1 MSQENAAGKPKR
13 GLKRPI
19 EVVRAEL
26 LNDSDTKK
34 IAAAVNMK
42 LEDYVELVLKYAQ
55 DKDLQPELNIVPD
68 EELRKNGIT
77 PVTSDQAAD
86 IIIRGMKGE
95 LPGSAPDFDNSKFE
109 QKAAGGKP
117 ALTTPDPASPSA
129 SAQPSAPV
137 GPQDAAARQAM
148 LDQIKRGGGGR
159 T

>member
-1 MSQENAAGKPKR
+1 MSQENASPKPKR

-26 LNDSDTKK
+26 MSDADTKK

-55 DKDLQPELNIVPD
+55 DKDLDPELNIVPD
-68 EELRKNGIT
+68 EELKKNGIT
-77 PVTSDQAAD
+77 PLTSDEAAD
-86 IIIRGMKGE
+86 LLIRGMKGE

-117 ALTTPDPASPSA
+117 SLGAPDAPLPPST
-129 SAQPSAPV
+129 PSAPST
-137 GPQDAAARQAM
+137 GTQDAAARQAM

-159 T
+159 A